1 MKAVNKHDGFTV
13 IEVLVIVL
21 VILAISAVGYLVTK
35 NIHEHSNNSKTTI
48 ALTTYN
54 WKYEGLSIKIPSNWL
69 TYNPQTPASNREYAD
84 LSSST
89 VVFYSPNI
97 QTISGY
103 DWGNSVQYAP
113 KMNFSGSFAVWL
125 DDQEP
130 SGMSECNAP
139 GQFSNDSIQK
149 IIPFNVP
156 GYEKMNIIEDG
167 DNDPTTV
174 SEMALTD
181 QPVKLGVAGSP
192 YLEETFKSKSHA
204 GQYTCVEAGFFAT
217 VKPYGDF
224 DYVVM
229 PTAQFEGLK
238 DYTTALDILKS
249 VSY

>member
-1 MKAVNKHDGFTV
+1 
-13 IEVLVIVL
+13 
-21 VILAISAVGYLVTK
+21 
-35 NIHEHSNNSKTTI
+35 
-48 ALTTYN
+48 
-54 WKYEGLSIKIPSNWL
+54 
-69 TYNPQTPASNREYAD
+69 
-84 LSSST
+84 
-89 VVFYSPNI
+89 
-97 QTISGY
+97 
-103 DWGNSVQYAP
+103 
-113 KMNFSGSFAVWL
+113 MNFSGSFAVWL